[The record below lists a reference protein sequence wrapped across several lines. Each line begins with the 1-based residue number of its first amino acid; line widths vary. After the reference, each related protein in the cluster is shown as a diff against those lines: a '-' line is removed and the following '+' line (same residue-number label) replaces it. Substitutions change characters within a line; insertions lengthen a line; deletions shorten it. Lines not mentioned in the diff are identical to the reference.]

1 MIHTLLMDSMII
13 LLLIGAISYCWK
25 LNGRLNSLKEINFN
39 LQPALQALNQY
50 VTKMSD
56 SLGQMRQ
63 EMRQTKEIL
72 QNDVPKAQHLKMDL
86 EMMLQYCE
94 TAHQKLETLI
104 EESRHT
110 QADLDQ
116 TFQVVAKTFPK
127 NFKETI
133 QNSSTSIDFDML
145 KSQSMNNLEEWNGSL
160 VLPQKIEPNTGKE
173 WYIDE
178 QIIKNMGNLH

>member
-1 MIHTLLMDSMII
+1 MLHTLLMDSMII
-13 LLLIGAISYCWK
+13 LLLIGAIGFCWK

-39 LQPALQALNQY
+39 LQPALQALSQY

-72 QNDVPKAQHLKMDL
+72 QNDVPKAQHLKIDL

-94 TAHQKLETLI
+94 TAHQKIETLI
-104 EESRHT
+104 AEAKTT
-110 QADLDQ
+110 QSELDQ
-116 TFQVVAKTFPK
+116 TFKVVSKTFPK
-127 NFKETI
+127 SFKETVE
-133 QNSSTSIDFDML
+133 NSSTSVDFDAL
-145 KSQSMNNLEEWNGSL
+145 RNQSMNSLEEWNGVL
-160 VLPQKIEPNTGKE
+160 VLPQKIEPNVGKE

-178 QIIKNMGNLH
+178 TILKNMGNIH